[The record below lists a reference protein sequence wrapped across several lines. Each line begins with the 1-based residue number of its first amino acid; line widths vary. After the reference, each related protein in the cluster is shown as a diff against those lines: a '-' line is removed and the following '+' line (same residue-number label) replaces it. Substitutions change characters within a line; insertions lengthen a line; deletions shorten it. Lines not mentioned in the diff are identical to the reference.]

1 MNSFFNEEE
10 EFSEGEVIPDTPLP
24 QDLHAH
30 LEERKKQRKKIIVTT
45 EKITTFTFA
54 WSLNASGY
62 LVARYLLITGGAIN
76 FGLALS
82 LCFSISSV
90 SSIVGLSGFRLGY
103 QEGIEVENMQNAFRA
118 LGGLTVSIWVTYLA
132 VNEYMDVRDATYRTA
147 QEIQRGIDTI
157 EGRHP
162 QLDPWLTIAISFAII
177 AVTLSLVFRKR

>member
-10 EFSEGEVIPDTPLP
+10 ELEQGEVIPDTPIP

-76 FGLALS
+76 FGLAVS

-90 SSIVGLSGFRLGY
+90 SSCDLNHFCAKKL
-103 QEGIEVENMQNAFRA
+103 NHT
-118 LGGLTVSIWVTYLA
+118 LTG
-132 VNEYMDVRDATYRTA
+132 VNE
-147 QEIQRGIDTI
+147 IQGY
-157 EGRHP
+157 
-162 QLDPWLTIAISFAII
+162 S
-177 AVTLSLVFRKR
+177 V